1 MSWKVGKG
9 CYKKQVYRDFSLHF
23 ERKKTIYVQ
32 NVKLS
37 DEA

>member
-1 MSWKVGKG
+1 MSLKVGKG
-9 CYKKQVYRDFSLHF
+9 RYKKQVYRDFSLHF
-23 ERKKTIYVQ
+23 ERKKKFYVQ